1 MLCSSLKRDIK
12 IEGLVHDR
20 TSLSIRVGT
29 GSSRDIYGVEE
40 VISELRKTDRRES
53 KYISAIL
60 FQTSLGISLRDAPSV
75 W

>member
-1 MLCSSLKRDIK
+1 MLCRSLKIHIK

-20 TSLSIRVGT
+20 TSLSIRVGM
-29 GSSRDIYGVEE
+29 GSSRDIYGE
-40 VISELRKTDRRES
+40 VITELRKTDRRES

-75 W
+75 C